1 MQNTLKWLTAVAFI
15 AFTCSSTAQT
25 PVTGKSLATSLG
37 VVVFPAKNQTAEK
50 QSQDEQECFNWS
62 KTQTG
67 FDPKN
72 PSATVQATPPAEPE
86 GGQRLRG
93 AARGAAAGAVI
104 GEIADDDASKGAGI
118 GAAAGVLK
126 GGAEKRR
133 QRKEAEQHAEQQ
145 HQTAIQEQA
154 SLFNKG
160 FGACLESKGYTV
172 K

>member
-1 MQNTLKWLTAVAFI
+1 MQNSFKSIAAAVLI
-15 AFTCSSTAQT
+15 ALTCSSTAQT
-25 PVTGKSLATSLG
+25 PATGKSLATSLG
-37 VVVFPAKNQTAEK
+37 VAVFPAKNQTAEK
-50 QSQDEQECFNWS
+50 QGQDEQECFNWS

-72 PSATVQATPPAEPE
+72 PSATVQATPPLEE
-86 GGQRLRG
+86 QGGQRLRG

-104 GEIADDDASKGAGI
+104 GEIADDDAGKGAGI

-133 QRKEAEQHAEQQ
+133 QRKDAEQQ
-145 HQTAIQEQA
+145 AAQQQQAAIQEQA